1 MSGRAA
7 ALWHEALSRS
17 EQRRRRI
24 LILPSQVKKV
34 VEAAV
39 KQSGTPAP
47 KSISERLGLLV
58 VKRRRELEGKNTTPE
73 SLWLEIAARTDEI
86 YLVAEPLRDE
96 FIRVT
101 KELMR
106 ACGLEVNEET
116 LKVGPLKDPI
126 RIHGARLCEP
136 LALALLLDSSVSRI
150 DL

>member
-1 MSGRAA
+1 MSVRVA
-7 ALWHEALSRS
+7 ALWHEAL
-17 EQRRRRI
+17 RRRRI
-24 LILPSQVKKV
+24 LISPSQVKEKV
-34 VEAAV
+34 KAAV

-47 KSISERLGLLV
+47 KSISERLGALV
-58 VKRRRELEGKNTTPE
+58 VKRRRELKGKNTTPE

-106 ACGLEVNEET
+106 ACGLEVNDET

-126 RIHGARLCEP
+126 RIHGARLREP
-136 LALALLLDSSVSRI
+136 LALALRVALA
-150 DL
+150 